1 MENSLTPNNSKLP
14 QLQTISKTTTANA
27 LQKNRFDEIEKS
39 VGLSAKDILDR
50 PPIAMLKKL
59 EGMDLKLE
67 AFLSAQ
73 IQKLVSMVN
82 INGHLSIQPY
92 QIPIIA
98 AQLIENYPVE
108 SIEDFVLCFK
118 RGAAGFYGT
127 IYKLDASVLCE
138 WMKAYLDEKYTY
150 VEVKVEQEKQIK
162 TEESK
167 INYELFKERVEKD
180 FIQPQ
185 TISNEKENEYQRMRL
200 ANPYKYYPV
209 EGVEI
214 YATSQQHAE
223 QLVEKMIQSGELVRV
238 QEDGK

>member
-1 MENSLTPNNSKLP
+1 MQNRFEEIENST
-14 QLQTISKTTTANA
+14 
-27 LQKNRFDEIEKS
+27 
-39 VGLSAKDILDR
+39 GLNVKDILDK
-50 PPIAMLKKL
+50 PPIAMLRRL
-59 EGMDLKLE
+59 DGMDLKLE
-67 AFLSAQ
+67 AFLAAQ
-73 IQKLVSMVN
+73 IHNLVKMVN
-82 INGHLSIQPY
+82 INAHLSIQPY

-98 AQLIENYPVE
+98 AQLLENYPVE
-108 SIEDFVLCFK
+108 SLEDFVLCFK

-138 WMKAYLDEKYTY
+138 WMKAYLDEKYTH

-185 TISNEKENEYQRMRL
+185 KISNAKDNEYQRMKL
-200 ANPYKYYPV
+200 ENPYKYYPV

-223 QLVEKMIQSGELVRV
+223 QLVELMIQKGELIREEKV
-238 QEDGK
+238 

>member
-1 MENSLTPNNSKLP
+1 
-14 QLQTISKTTTANA
+14 
-27 LQKNRFDEIEKS
+27 
-39 VGLSAKDILDR
+39 
-50 PPIAMLKKL
+50 MLKKVDGL
-59 EGMDLKLE
+59 SFKME

-73 IQKLVSMVN
+73 IQKLVGMVN
-82 INGHLSIQPY
+82 INGHLSIQSY

-108 SIEDFVLCFK
+108 SLEDFVLCFK

-138 WMKAYLDEKYTY
+138 WMKAYLTEKYTY
-150 VEVKVEQEKQIK
+150 IEVKIEDDKQAK

-167 INYELFKERVEKD
+167 INYEAFKERVERD

-185 TISNEKENEYQRMRL
+185 KITNAKENEYQRMRL
-200 ANPYKYYPV
+200 ENPYKYYPV

-238 QEDGK
+238 EAGKESL

>member
-1 MENSLTPNNSKLP
+1 MENLQAQNSNKP
-14 QLQTISKTTTANA
+14 TQLQTISTSTTANA
-27 LQKNRFDEIEKS
+27 LQQNRFDEIEKS
-39 VGLSAKDILDR
+39 VGLNAKDILDK

-67 AFLSAQ
+67 AFLAAQ
-73 IQKLVSMVN
+73 IHKLVKMVN

-92 QIPIIA
+92 QIPVIA

-138 WMKAYLDEKYTY
+138 WMKAYLDEKYMH
-150 VEVKVEQEKQIK
+150 VEAKVEQEKEAK

-167 INYELFKERVEKD
+167 INYELFKHRVQKD
-180 FIQPQ
+180 FIEPQ
-185 TISNEKENEYQRMRL
+185 KISNAKENEYQRQRL
-200 ANPYKYYPV
+200 ENPYMYYTV
-209 EGVEI
+209 RGLEI
-214 YATSQQHAE
+214 YATSQEHAE
-223 QLVEKMIQSGELVRV
+223 TLMRRMIELGHVKEV
-238 QEDGK
+238 TE